1 MLAILNLSQIAPEA
15 DFLLLSAIDMERRSA
30 LGNRP
35 ARHCDRPR
43 GLLRDPHGNRERNRK
58 FVDSPLE
65 GDGFELPVR
74 EHRAMAPSHGFP
86 AASHRGAAL
95 RGAPATHGETASRGA
110 AGFRE

>member
-1 MLAILNLSQIAPEA
+1 MPSTSSREDDRSRRRLDAMLAILNLSQIAPEA

-35 ARHCDRPR
+35 ARHCDRRR

-65 GDGFELPVR
+65 GNGFELPVPR
-74 EHRAMAPSHGFP
+74 
-86 AASHRGAAL
+86 AL
-95 RGAPATHGETASRGA
+95 RPR
-110 AGFRE
+110 FRDFALARLR